1 MFLSPCFYS
10 TQMKQ
15 SYHII
20 AYWICNTAISSIV
33 RTSWQHL
40 HTTVSEYMP
49 FKCSSLL
56 TTAKTPCRSIFGYTN
71 HAKWYTKWSN
81 LSFLLHFALEA
92 LIFLQAH
99 SFSLPHLLLSLS
111 LITHDCPCFVPVVF
125 RAPNISNTTNHFKRK
140 TEKHKKIGAQ
150 TQKGVSLFKNYH
162 IIVLVL
168 FLFCL
173 FNQSFFTLP
182 SYKKIALLFP
192 IRTLSHWPRWNF
204 YLCCCAHKSYH
215 S

>member
-1 MFLSPCFYS
+1 
-10 TQMKQ
+10 
-15 SYHII
+15 
-20 AYWICNTAISSIV
+20 V

-40 HTTVSEYMP
+40 HTTASEYMP

-56 TTAKTPCRSIFGYTN
+56 TTAKTPCSLHSRLYKSREMIY
-71 HAKWYTKWSN
+71 KMIK
-81 LSFLLHFALEA
+81 LIFLLHFALEA

-99 SFSLPHLLLSLS
+99 SFSLPPLLLFLS
-111 LITHDCPCFVPVVF
+111 LITHDRPCFVPVVF

-150 TQKGVSLFKNYH
+150 TQKRCFIFKNYH

-173 FNQSFFTLP
+173 FNQSFFTLL
-182 SYKKIALLFP
+182 SYIKNSSPFS
-192 IRTLSHWPRWNF
+192 IRTLSHWPR
-204 YLCCCAHKSYH
+204 
-215 S
+215 